1 MAMGRPCL
9 KILIVCFVVAGLAVG
24 TDADDDIYNDGIS
37 HENAVYQPAA
47 RETSNDNHP
56 AAGETSRPNDNQHA
70 ARDKSNGRLW
80 HGRRL
85 MTTNLPHNLHKRRL
99 MAANVNI

>member
-24 TDADDDIYNDGIS
+24 TDADDDIYNDGIL

-56 AAGETSRPNDNQHA
+56 AARKTSNDNQPA
-70 ARDKSNGRLW
+70 ARETSNGRQREPLSQRPGKNRPTAGKEINTGNPDLRW
-80 HGRRL
+80 G
-85 MTTNLPHNLHKRRL
+85 
-99 MAANVNI
+99 